1 MGKKKSVVL
10 MVLLTIVIVALCAIT
25 LFPAFTIPGTVD
37 KWNPVT
43 LQYDLGAD
51 LGGGYYAYYYPEGV
65 ISETEYQDNLPE
77 GQAGDEA
84 YDEYVEGYLRHGGFY
99 VETDPE
105 LGLVETVDGETV
117 LSQSFKDSFNEAVN
131 VMSARFAKKE
141 YSDYRLSVV
150 DDVAVRVEIPAS
162 EYDPNNTMV
171 DRVSSTLTSFA
182 NLGEVTVKKG
192 DALVTEMANGAK
204 ASDLIKSVS
213 VATRY
218 NSAYLKVML
227 TSQGEDMLAEVKDSL
242 SAAPTTSTEDT
253 SSLTKLDVFV
263 GELALF
269 SVYSDNVI
277 DDNEIRVLAVES
289 VYKDYVETAE
299 ILLNSALA
307 LEESL
312 DVELTIS
319 PVRTFD
325 AVYGENTLDLVYV
338 ALGILILL
346 VLVLPALKMG
356 RYGVV
361 SAYTSLSYLVVTAI
375 CFAFINKGVFEIT
388 LGSVLVFVA
397 GLILVNVLQK
407 VIYNAIKAEFDLGK
421 TVESSVKGGYKK
433 TLCGIVDIYA
443 VLLIAS
449 LATLIGVGGLY
460 TFATQMIICVVTGAF
475 CNLLWARTINYTF
488 LSASKNKYK
497 YFRFVREDDDDE

>member
-1 MGKKKSVVL
+1 

-25 LFPAFTIPGTVD
+25 LFPAFTVPGTVD

-65 ISETEYQDNLPE
+65 ITETEYKDNLPE

-84 YDEYVEGYLRHGGFY
+84 YDEYVDSYVRYGGFY
-99 VETDPE
+99 VETDPD
-105 LGLVETVDGETV
+105 LGLVEADGGELV
-117 LSQSFKDSFNEAVN
+117 LSKSFKASFNDAVN
-131 VMSARFAKKE
+131 VISARFAKKE
-141 YSDYRLSVV
+141 YSDYRVSVV

-182 NLGEVTVKKG
+182 ILSDVTIKNG

-204 ASDLIKSVS
+204 ARDLIKSVS
-213 VATRY
+213 VASRY
-218 NSAYLKVML
+218 NTAYLKITL
-227 TSQGEDMLAEVKDSL
+227 TSEGKDMINDVKDTL
-242 SAAPTTSTEDT
+242 SAQPTSSSQDT
-253 SSLTKLDVFV
+253 SSLTKLDIFV
-263 GELALF
+263 GELSLV
-269 SVYSDNVI
+269 SIYSDNI
-277 DDNEIRVLAVES
+277 MDNNEIRVLAVED
-289 VYKDYVETAE
+289 VYKDYVETAA

-307 LEESL
+307 FDEAS

-338 ALGILILL
+338 ALGILLVA
-346 VLVLPALKMG
+346 VLVLPIVFMG
-356 RYGVV
+356 RFGIV

-407 VIYNAIKAEFDLGK
+407 TIYNAIKTEFDLGK
-421 TVESSVKGGYKK
+421 TVESAVKGGHKK
-433 TLCGIVDIYA
+433 TLFGIVDIYA
-443 VLLIAS
+443 ILLIAS
-449 LATLIGVGGLY
+449 LAMLIGVAGMS
-460 TFATQMIICVVTGAF
+460 TFAVQAIICVVTGAF
-475 CNLLWARTINYTF
+475 CNLLWARAINYTF
-488 LSASKNKYK
+488 LSASQDKYK